1 MQTGNVSQRCYQN
14 FMRNFFQEKTDGD
27 TNSILTKELIVPNL
41 RVVFIKMAVDQDMR
55 DLLSS

>member
-27 TNSILTKELIVPNL
+27 TNSTLTKELIRPNL
-41 RVVFIKMAVDQDMR
+41 RAVFIKMAVDEEVR

>member
-1 MQTGNVSQRCYQN
+1 
-14 FMRNFFQEKTDGD
+14 MRNFFQEKTDGD